1 MRFGVG
7 VRRILL
13 TALDETQALIKADPS
28 RHTRRAEAVT
38 WEIMNSIEAVARV
51 IQLAVA
57 PVFLLAGIAGLLGVL
72 STRLARIVDRAR
84 VIERRVP
91 QAKREEQRTLLRR
104 ETTVLWRRIGLI
116 NWAIRLCIGG
126 ALAVCL
132 VIMALFVG
140 ALVAVNIAVLVAV
153 LFVLAMILIIAGLLF
168 LLGEVRLSTRQMR
181 EGLEIALEDAGTD
194 SSRQR

>member
-1 MRFGVG
+1 
-7 VRRILL
+7 
-13 TALDETQALIKADPS
+13 
-28 RHTRRAEAVT
+28 
-38 WEIMNSIEAVARV
+38 MNSIEAVARV

-91 QAKREEQRTLLRR
+91 QAKRDEQRALLRR

-116 NWAIRLCIGG
+116 NWAIRLCISG

-140 ALVAVNIAVLVAV
+140 ALVAINIAVVVAA
-153 LFVLAMILIIAGLLF
+153 LFVLAMMLLVAGLLF
-168 LLGEVRLSTRQMR
+168 LLSEVRLSTRQMR
-181 EGLEIALEDAGTD
+181 EGLEVALEDAATD
-194 SSRQR
+194 SKRQR